1 MQTDF
6 FVYKERKTK
15 MNVKILKLLEK
26 NARMEIA
33 DIATVTSL
41 TEEEVRREISEMEK
55 CGIIRGYKG
64 VIDWEKVDS
73 SSVSAI
79 IELKVTPKAGL
90 GFEEV
95 AERIA
100 KYPAVESVS
109 LMSGACDLTV
119 VVTGKTFQE
128 VSLFVAKELALI
140 DSVTSTATQFIMR
153 RYKEF
158 GVELINNEE
167 DGRGTISL

>member
-1 MQTDF
+1 
-6 FVYKERKTK
+6 

-33 DIATVTSL
+33 DIATVTGLS
-41 TEEEVRREISEMEK
+41 EDEVRREISEMEK
-55 CGIIRGYKG
+55 AGVIRGYKG
-64 VIDWEKVDS
+64 VIDWEKVDTGA
-73 SSVSAI
+73 VSAI

-128 VSLFVAKELALI
+128 VSFFVAKELALI

-158 GVELINNEE
+158 GVELTNSEE

>member
-1 MQTDF
+1 
-6 FVYKERKTK
+6 
-15 MNVKILKLLEK
+15 MNIKILKLLEK
-26 NARMEIA
+26 NARMAIA
-33 DIATVTSL
+33 DIATVTEL
-41 TEEEVRREISEMEK
+41 TEEEVRREIAEMEK
-55 CGIIRGYKG
+55 AGIIRGYKG
-64 VIDWEKVDS
+64 VIDWEKVNTG
-73 SSVSAI
+73 SVSAI

-95 AERIA
+95 ADRIA

-128 VSLFVAKELALI
+128 VSSFVAKELAVI

-158 GVELINNEE
+158 GVELINNEQ
-167 DGRGTISL
+167 DGRGAISL

>member
-1 MQTDF
+1 
-6 FVYKERKTK
+6 

-26 NARMEIA
+26 NARMELS
-33 DIATVTSL
+33 DIATVTEM
-41 TEEEVRREISEMEK
+41 TEDEVKKEISEMEK
-55 CGIIRGYKG
+55 DGVIRGYKC
-64 VIDWEKVDS
+64 VIDWEKVNTGA
-73 SSVSAI
+73 VSAI

-109 LMSGACDLTV
+109 LMSGDCDLTV

-128 VSLFVAKELALI
+128 VSWFVAKELATI

-158 GVELINNEE
+158 GVELTDREE
-167 DGRGTISL
+167 DGRDRILL

>member
-1 MQTDF
+1 
-6 FVYKERKTK
+6 

-33 DIATVTSL
+33 DIATVTDL
-41 TEEEVRREISEMEK
+41 TEDEVRREISEMENA
-55 CGIIRGYKG
+55 GIIRGYKG
-64 VIDWEKVDS
+64 VIDWEKVDTGA
-73 SSVSAI
+73 VSAI

-119 VVTGKTFQE
+119 VVTGKTFHE
-128 VSLFVAKELALI
+128 VSSFVAKELAVI

-158 GVELINNEE
+158 GVELTNSEE

>member
-1 MQTDF
+1 
-6 FVYKERKTK
+6 

-33 DIATVTSL
+33 DIATITSL
-41 TEEEVRREISEMEK
+41 TEDEVRREISEMEK
-55 CGIIRGYKG
+55 AGVIRGYKG
-64 VIDWEKVDS
+64 VIDWEKVDTGA
-73 SSVSAI
+73 VSAI
-79 IELKVTPKAGL
+79 IELKVTPKAGF

-119 VVTGKTFQE
+119 VVTGKTFME
-128 VSLFVAKELALI
+128 VSAFVAKELATI

-158 GVELINNEE
+158 GIELTNPEE